1 MANLNRTKFF
11 ELIDKSNIK
20 EYDKL
25 SIKAAVDYF
34 DSDKNKELESRSY
47 LFKGDTGV
55 GKTFIAEKL
64 VEEINQ
70 EILYMGTG
78 ESLNYRK
85 FDSMSELIENIE
97 KRKNQVIY
105 IDDLNFILSKGDYG
119 AIESEDLR
127 NLMRILDIVKKQE
140 NKILIITLNDITDF
154 CEQIIDRVEIKIEFD
169 LPTNENKKDFLKQ
182 KFSKYLSESKI
193 NTLTYKSIGYNYRDL
208 GELIKLAYRIDKKLS
223 LNSLNQALEIYKPT
237 QLYDYEIINSDVKLN
252 DLIGNEDAVQAIKQ
266 IGLIYKHESLT
277 NKFKIK
283 RSNLL
288 LFEGPAG
295 TGKSF
300 AAKALAGYL
309 GYPILNI
316 SAADIYSRGM
326 WGTKRIF
333 NLAKRYK
340 HCIIFIDEADKL
352 IGKDPFGEDTVM
364 LGDLQRQIEGASK
377 ERIESIFILSA
388 NDINRFGSAFRSRF
402 KEISF
407 KLPEQKERLLFCNK
421 HICRLQKDLPLSIDA
436 EELASKTKGMSY
448 RDLEV
453 LWEKITLNYLENRQP
468 ITNETISSM
477 FKTKPKNAT
486 NEMFG

>member
-237 QLYDYEIINSDVKLN
+237 QLYDYEIINSDVN
-252 DLIGNEDAVQAIKQ
+252 
-266 IGLIYKHESLT
+266 
-277 NKFKIK
+277 
-283 RSNLL
+283 
-288 LFEGPAG
+288 
-295 TGKSF
+295 
-300 AAKALAGYL
+300 
-309 GYPILNI
+309 
-316 SAADIYSRGM
+316 
-326 WGTKRIF
+326 
-333 NLAKRYK
+333 
-340 HCIIFIDEADKL
+340 
-352 IGKDPFGEDTVM
+352 
-364 LGDLQRQIEGASK
+364 
-377 ERIESIFILSA
+377 
-388 NDINRFGSAFRSRF
+388 
-402 KEISF
+402 
-407 KLPEQKERLLFCNK
+407 
-421 HICRLQKDLPLSIDA
+421 
-436 EELASKTKGMSY
+436 
-448 RDLEV
+448 
-453 LWEKITLNYLENRQP
+453 
-468 ITNETISSM
+468 
-477 FKTKPKNAT
+477 
-486 NEMFG
+486 